1 MANLEFGIITEI
13 DFTSGLARV
22 KFMDDGLVSAPLKI
36 SVMRSGPDQFIFPFD
51 VNEHVWC
58 LMDDECEYGVI
69 GGAIFDE
76 GNKPPDVS
84 KGILKLK
91 FADSSAIEY
100 NRNSHIL
107 SFDIQ
112 GKVNINCKE
121 ANLTCTDSAN
131 ITAPQTNID
140 GILNIT
146 GAANIQGVVS
156 VGGLAGISGGP
167 VEASDAVINAKSI
180 AVTDDIKAGEISL
193 KQHTHTS
200 AGSGSATSIPI

>member
-13 DFTSGLARV
+13 DFVSGLARV

-69 GGAIFDE
+69 GGAVYDE
-76 GNKPPDVS
+76 GNNPPESS
-84 KGILKLK
+84 KGVLKLK
-91 FADSSAIEY
+91 FADNSAIEY

-112 GKVNINCKE
+112 GKVNIKCDE
-121 ANLTCTDSAN
+121 ANLTCADSAN
-131 ITAPQTNID
+131 IAAPQVNID

-146 GAANIQGVVS
+146 GAANIQGIVS
-156 VGGLAGISGGP
+156 VGGLAGVDGGP
-167 VEASDAVINAKSI
+167 VNAGDSAIKAKSLE
-180 AVTDDIKAGEISL
+180 VTGDVNAGEISL

-200 AGSGSATSIPI
+200 SGSGSRTSIPI

>member
-1 MANLEFGIITEI
+1 MANLEYGVISEI
-13 DFTSGLARV
+13 DFVSGLARV
-22 KFMDDGLVSAPLKI
+22 KFLDDGLVSAPLKI

-69 GGAIFDE
+69 GGAIYDE
-76 GNKPPDVS
+76 GNVPPEVS

-91 FADSSAIEY
+91 FADNSAIEY

-112 GKVNINCKE
+112 GKVSIKCDE
-121 ANLTCTDSAN
+121 ANLTCADSAN
-131 ITAPQTNID
+131 ITAKQVNID
-140 GILNIT
+140 GIVNIA

-156 VGGLAGISGGP
+156 VGGLAGINGGP
-167 VEASDAVINAKSI
+167 VDAGEAAINAKSLE
-180 AVTDDIKAGEISL
+180 VTGDVKAGEVSL
-193 KQHTHTS
+193 KQHKHTS
-200 AGSGSATSIPI
+200 TGSGSPTSIPI